1 MIYHSTIICLI
12 VFFPF
17 IAFGQENRDSTHKV
31 SLHEV
36 IVSANKVEE
45 TTRSVAQQ
53 VNVISSSQIKRSSN
67 ATLAEVLQSSGAV
80 SVQKSQQGGGS
91 PVIRGFEANKILLVI
106 DGVRMNNLIYRAGHL
121 QNIITV
127 DQYSLEKTEIL
138 YGPSSTV
145 YGSDALGGVIH
156 MITRS
161 PRFATGQTGLLTTG
175 NSFIHYAAANHEKTG
190 HSDFIIGG
198 KRFSSYTSLTYSD
211 FEDLR
216 MGTRKGII
224 DSVFGKRYYYV
235 EQING
240 KDSIVLNDDP
250 YLQKFSGYRQY
261 YLVQKFAFKQ
271 RDNIIHSLN
280 LQRSNTNNI
289 PRYDR
294 STLPGP
300 DKFDYAEWYYGP
312 QLRSL
317 AAYQVSIHS
326 MPGFF
331 NRLNAGINYQYSE
344 ESRHQR
350 KFNSLNLDN
359 RFEKVNSIGYTVTLQ
374 KITATHN
381 LRLGTEGRIERLKS
395 TAFRETINT
404 HEKQPLDTR
413 YPDGKNSMQ
422 FYALY
427 ATHTW
432 KVTDKWIL
440 NDGLRFQTTHLYSEF
455 VSRDFFPFPFTE
467 SSQRN
472 SALTGS
478 IGINFLP
485 ESDWKISTLISTGFR
500 VPNVDNTG
508 KVFDSQP
515 GVLIVP
521 NPNLKPEKTYN
532 ADFSIIKIFF
542 EKIKWENTVFYTFYR
557 NAIVLDRFQ
566 FSGNDSVFYDGEMS
580 GVFASQNKRKAFIT
594 GFSSSLFAE
603 ITSSFSFRGTLSY
616 TYGRIQT
623 DSSNIPLDHIPP
635 VFGHAQLSYTRAP
648 LQVDFSCD
656 FNGWKKISDYLP
668 NSEDNEKY
676 ATPDGMPGW
685 YIFNLSTSYNLNKN
699 WQIQAGCNN
708 IMDTQYRLF
717 ASGINSAGRNIFVTV
732 RFQW

>member
-1 MIYHSTIICLI
+1 
-12 VFFPF
+12 
-17 IAFGQENRDSTHKV
+17 
-31 SLHEV
+31 
-36 IVSANKVEE
+36 
-45 TTRSVAQQ
+45 
-53 VNVISSSQIKRSSN
+53 
-67 ATLAEVLQSSGAV
+67 
-80 SVQKSQQGGGS
+80 
-91 PVIRGFEANKILLVI
+91 
-106 DGVRMNNLIYRAGHL
+106 
-121 QNIITV
+121 
-127 DQYSLEKTEIL
+127 
-138 YGPSSTV
+138 
-145 YGSDALGGVIH
+145 
-156 MITRS
+156 
-161 PRFATGQTGLLTTG
+161 
-175 NSFIHYAAANHEKTG
+175 
-190 HSDFIIGG
+190 
-198 KRFSSYTSLTYSD
+198 
-211 FEDLR
+211 
-216 MGTRKGII
+216 
-224 DSVFGKRYYYV
+224 
-235 EQING
+235 
-240 KDSIVLNDDP
+240 
-250 YLQKFSGYRQY
+250 
-261 YLVQKFAFKQ
+261 
-271 RDNIIHSLN
+271 N

-603 ITSSFSFRGTLSY
+603 ITSSFSFRGTLS
-616 TYGRIQT
+616 
-623 DSSNIPLDHIPP
+623 
-635 VFGHAQLSYTRAP
+635 
-648 LQVDFSCD
+648 
-656 FNGWKKISDYLP
+656 
-668 NSEDNEKY
+668 
-676 ATPDGMPGW
+676 
-685 YIFNLSTSYNLNKN
+685 
-699 WQIQAGCNN
+699 
-708 IMDTQYRLF
+708 
-717 ASGINSAGRNIFVTV
+717 
-732 RFQW
+732 